1 MEKATVN
8 TSASGNEPEV
18 RESKNFIEHFIE
30 EDLESGRFDAVQT
43 RFPPEPNGYL
53 HLGHAKAICVDFGMA
68 SKYNGI
74 CNLRFDD
81 TNPGK
86 EDVEYVDSIMEDI
99 AWLGFKWNNV
109 YYASDYFHRLYELAE
124 ELIRKGLAFVCDLS
138 GDEVRAY
145 RGTLTEPG
153 EESPYRNRSV
163 EENLDLFRRMKA
175 GEFPDGSKTLRAKI
189 DMASSNLNMR
199 DPVIYRIQRATH
211 HRTGDEWCIYP
222 MYDFAHPL
230 SDSVEGVTFSLCTM
244 EFEAHRPLYDWFI
257 NALDMPVKS
266 RQIEFAR
273 LNVNYSVMSKRKL
286 KKLVDEGIVDG
297 WSDPRMPTLSGM
309 RRRGYPAQA
318 IRDFCES
325 VGVAKANSIVDMA
338 QLEFFVRNNLNY
350 SAPRRMAILDPLKVV
365 LTNYPEGQTET
376 FEAVNNPENEAEGT
390 RPVTFGKV
398 VYIER
403 SDFMENPPK
412 KFHRLSP
419 GAEMRLQHAYYIRC
433 EEVIKDEEGNVVELH
448 CTYDPESRGGWAP
461 DGRKV
466 KGTAHW
472 VAECAAVD
480 GEVRLYDR
488 LFANENPEDGE
499 FTDNLN
505 PDSLKIVTGA
515 KLEKSLGEA
524 EQGEKFQFL
533 RNGYFVADG
542 KKEDGTP
549 VFNRI
554 VSLKDGFKKGN

>member
-1 MEKATVN
+1 MEDIKTA
-8 TSASGNEPEV
+8 SAEV
-18 RESKNFIEHFIE
+18 ETEAEVKESKNFIEHFIE
-30 EDLESGRFDAVQT
+30 EDLEEGVFDRVQT

-68 SKYNGI
+68 KKYNGL

-81 TNPGK
+81 TNPTK
-86 EDVEYVDSIMEDI
+86 EDVEFVDSIKEDI
-99 AWLGFKWNNV
+99 AWLGFEWNDV
-109 YYASDYFHRLYELAE
+109 FFASDYFPRLYALAE
-124 ELIRKGLAFVCDLS
+124 ELIKKGLAYVCDLNA
-138 GDEVRAY
+138 EEMREY
-145 RGTLTEPG
+145 RGTLKEPG
-153 EESPYRNRSV
+153 KESPYRNRSV

-175 GEFPDGSKTLRAKI
+175 GEFADGEKTLRAKI
-189 DMASSNLNMR
+189 DMASPNMNMR
-199 DPVIYRIQRATH
+199 DPVIYRIQHAHH

-230 SDSVEGVTFSLCTM
+230 SDSLEGVTFSLCTV
-244 EFEAHRPLYDWFI
+244 EFEAHRPLYEWCI
-257 NALDMPVKS
+257 KALDMPVKS

-286 KKLVDEGIVDG
+286 KQLVDEGIVDG
-297 WSDPRMPTLSGM
+297 WNDPRMLTLSGM
-309 RRRGYPAQA
+309 RRRGYPAEA
-318 IRDFCES
+318 IRAFCES
-325 VGVAKANSIVDMA
+325 VGVAKANSTVDMA
-338 QLEFFVRNNLNY
+338 QLEFFVRDHLNY
-350 SAPRRMAILDPLKVV
+350 SATRRMAVLDPLKVV
-365 LTNYPEGQTET
+365 LTNYPDDLTET
-376 FEAVNNPENEAEGT
+376 FEVVNNPENEAEGT
-390 RPVTFGKV
+390 REVTFGKV

-403 SDFMENPPK
+403 GDFMENPPK

-419 GAEMRLQHAYYIRC
+419 GTEMRLQNAYYIKC
-433 EEVIKDEEGNVVELH
+433 EEVIKDENGEIVELH
-448 CTYDPESRGGWAP
+448 CTYDPESRGGWAK

-472 VAECAAVD
+472 VADCAAVD

-488 LFANENPEDGE
+488 LFAKEDPEDGE
-499 FTDNLN
+499 WLDNVN
-505 PDSLKIVTGA
+505 PDSLKIVSGV
-515 KLEKSLGEA
+515 KLEKALGDVES
-524 EQGEKFQFL
+524 GTRFQFL

>member
-1 MEKATVN
+1 MDNTNTPSAEKEA
-8 TSASGNEPEV
+8 EV

-30 EDLESGRFDAVQT
+30 EDLENGVFDKVQT

-68 SKYNGI
+68 EKYNGL

-86 EDVEYVDSIMEDI
+86 EDVEYVDSIKEDI
-99 AWLGFKWNNV
+99 AWLGFKWNDV
-109 YYASDYFHRLYELAE
+109 FYASDYFPRLYELAE
-124 ELIRKGLAFVCDLS
+124 KLIEKGLAYVCDLNA
-138 GDEVRAY
+138 EEIRAY
-145 RGTLTEPG
+145 RGTLKEPG
-153 EESPYRNRSV
+153 KESPYRNRSV

-189 DMASSNLNMR
+189 DMASPNLNMR

-244 EFEAHRPLYDWFI
+244 EFEAHRPLYEWI
-257 NALDMPVKS
+257 LKALDMPVQS

-273 LNVNYSVMSKRKL
+273 LNVNYTVMSKRKL
-286 KKLVDEGIVDG
+286 KKLVDDGIVDG
-297 WSDPRMPTLSGM
+297 WDDPRMLTLSGM
-309 RRRGYPAQA
+309 RRRGYPAEA
-318 IRDFCES
+318 IRAFCES
-325 VGVAKANSIVDMA
+325 VGVAKANSTVDMA
-338 QLEFFVRNNLNY
+338 QLEFFVRDNLNY
-350 SAPRRMAILDPLKVV
+350 TAPRRMAVLDPLKIV
-365 LTNYPEGQTET
+365 LTNYPEDLVET
-376 FEAVNNPENEAEGT
+376 FEVVNNPEKEEEGT
-390 RPVTFGKV
+390 RSVTFGKV

-403 SDFMENPPK
+403 SDFMEDPPK

-419 GAEMRLQHAYYIRC
+419 GAEMRLQNAYYIKC
-433 EEVIKDEEGNVVELH
+433 EEVIKDENGEIVELH
-448 CTYDPESRGGWAP
+448 CTYDPESRGGWAK

-472 VAECAAVD
+472 VADCAAVD

-488 LFANENPEDGE
+488 LFAKEDPEDGE
-499 FTDNLN
+499 FIDNLN
-505 PDSLKIVTGA
+505 PDSLKIVSGV
-515 KLEKSLGEA
+515 KLEKALGDVEP
-524 EQGEKFQFL
+524 GTRFQFL
-533 RNGYFVADG
+533 RNGYFVADA

-554 VSLKDGFKKGN
+554 VSLKDGFKKGK

>member
-1 MEKATVN
+1 MDHTNTPSAEKEA
-8 TSASGNEPEV
+8 EV

-30 EDLESGRFDAVQT
+30 EDLENGVFDKVQT

-86 EDVEYVDSIMEDI
+86 EDVEYVDSIKEDI
-99 AWLGFKWNNV
+99 EWLGYEWNNV
-109 YYASDYFHRLYELAE
+109 FYASDYFPRLYELAE
-124 ELIRKGLAFVCDLS
+124 ALIQKGLAYVCELN
-138 GDEVRAY
+138 GEEVRAY
-145 RGTLTEPG
+145 RGTLKEPG
-153 EESPYRNRSV
+153 KESPYRNRSV

-189 DMASSNLNMR
+189 DMASPNLNMR
-199 DPVIYRIQRATH
+199 DPVIYRIQRAHH

-230 SDSVEGVTFSLCTM
+230 SDSLEGVTFSLCTI
-244 EFEAHRPLYDWFI
+244 EFEAHRPLYDWI
-257 NALDMPVKS
+257 IRALDMPVKS

-273 LNVNYSVMSKRKL
+273 LNVNYTVMSKRKL
-286 KKLVDEGIVDG
+286 KKLVDDGIVDG
-297 WSDPRMPTLSGM
+297 WDDPRMLTLSGM
-309 RRRGYPAQA
+309 RRRGYPPEA

-325 VGVAKANSIVDMA
+325 VGVAKANSTVDMA
-338 QLEFFVRNNLNY
+338 QLEFFVRDHLNY
-350 SAPRRMAILDPLKVV
+350 TAQRRMVVMDPLKVV
-365 LTNYPEGQTET
+365 ITNYPDDLTET
-376 FEAVNNPENEAEGT
+376 FLTANNPEREEDGS
-390 RPVTFGKV
+390 REITFGKV

-403 SDFMENPPK
+403 SDFMEDPPK

-419 GAEMRLQHAYYIRC
+419 GTEMRLQNAYYIKC
-433 EEVIKDEEGNVVELH
+433 EDVIKDENGEIIELH
-448 CTYDPESRGGWAP
+448 CTYDPESRGGWAK

-472 VAECAAVD
+472 VADCAAVD
-480 GEVRLYDR
+480 GVVRLYDR
-488 LFANENPEDGE
+488 LFAKENPEDGE
-499 FTDNLN
+499 FIDNLN
-505 PDSLKIVTGA
+505 PDSLKIVSGV
-515 KLEKSLGEA
+515 KLEKSLA
-524 EQGEKFQFL
+524 DVEKGQRFQFL

-542 KKEDGTP
+542 KTEDGTP

-554 VSLKDGFKKGN
+554 VTMKDGFKKGK

>member
-1 MEKATVN
+1 MDNIKN
-8 TSASGNEPEV
+8 ASTETETEPK
-18 RESKNFIEHFIE
+18 ESKNFIEHFIE
-30 EDLESGRFDAVQT
+30 EDLEEGVFDRVQT

-68 SKYNGI
+68 KKYNGI

-81 TNPGK
+81 TNPTK
-86 EDVEYVDSIMEDI
+86 EDVEFVDSIKEDI
-99 AWLGFKWNNV
+99 AWLGFEWNDV
-109 YYASDYFHRLYELAE
+109 FFASDYFPRLYELAE
-124 ELIRKGLAFVCDLS
+124 ELIKKGLAYVCDLNA
-138 GDEVRAY
+138 EEMRAY

-153 EESPYRNRSV
+153 KESPCRNRSV

-175 GEFPDGSKTLRAKI
+175 GEFADGEKTLRAKI
-189 DMASSNLNMR
+189 DMASPNMNMR
-199 DPVIYRIQRATH
+199 DPVIYRIQRAHH

-230 SDSVEGVTFSLCTM
+230 SDSMEGVTFSLCTM
-244 EFEAHRPLYDWFI
+244 EFEAHRPLYDWLI
-257 NALDMPVKS
+257 KALDMPVKS

-286 KKLVDEGIVDG
+286 KQLVDEGIVDG
-297 WSDPRMPTLSGM
+297 WDDPRMLTLSGM
-309 RRRGYPAQA
+309 RRRGYPAA
-318 IRDFCES
+318 AVRDFCES
-325 VGVAKANSIVDMA
+325 VGVAKANSTVDMA

-350 SAPRRMAILDPLKVV
+350 TATRRMAVLDPLKIV
-365 LTNYPEGQTET
+365 LTNYPDDLTEE
-376 FEAVNNPENEAEGT
+376 FDVVNNPENEAEGT
-390 RPVTFGKV
+390 RKVTFGKV

-403 SDFMENPPK
+403 GDFMENPPK

-419 GAEMRLQHAYYIRC
+419 GVEMRLQNAYYIKC
-433 EEVIKDEEGNVVELH
+433 EEVIKDENGEIIELH
-448 CTYDPESRGGWAP
+448 CTYDPESRGGWAK

-488 LFANENPEDGE
+488 LFAKENPEDGAWIE
-499 FTDNLN
+499 NVN

-515 KLEKSLGEA
+515 KLEKALGDA
-524 EQGEKFQFL
+524 EPSTRFQFL

-549 VFNRI
+549 IFNRI